1 MTRKAILCVDDEE
14 TVLRSLKRELGEA
27 LGNDFFIETA
37 EGGYDAL
44 DVFEELLGDQCEVP
58 VIISDHIMLDMKGD
72 ELLRRIHEIA
82 PKTLKIMLTG
92 QADMEA
98 VTNAVNQANLYR
110 YIGKPWERTDLILTV
125 KEAIH
130 KYIQAQKLEE
140 QNVILQNMNH
150 LLEQQV
156 RERTAE
162 LEAQKVELK
171 QKNVQLKELNANK
184 DKFFSIISHDLR
196 APFTTLLGFSQ
207 LLKANITQYSQEEIV
222 HRADKIHASAD
233 RLHTLLE
240 NLLMWS
246 QLQRGVMEYTPET
259 IQLQPLAY
267 ETLELFRPHADQ
279 KKITLTLDVPQQL
292 SAYADY
298 SMINTVIR
306 NLTSNALKFTAEQ
319 GEVLLM
325 ARGNGH
331 TIEFHVTDTGV
342 GIPEEHLPLLFRID
356 TQYTNPG
363 THGEQGTGLGLI
375 LCRELVEKN
384 HGIIWV
390 ESEREKGTSFR
401 FTLPCNPV
409 T

>member
-1 MTRKAILCVDDEE
+1 
-14 TVLRSLKRELGEA
+14 
-27 LGNDFFIETA
+27 
-37 EGGYDAL
+37 
-44 DVFEELLGDQCEVP
+44 
-58 VIISDHIMLDMKGD
+58 
-72 ELLRRIHEIA
+72 
-82 PKTLKIMLTG
+82 
-92 QADMEA
+92 
-98 VTNAVNQANLYR
+98 
-110 YIGKPWERTDLILTV
+110 
-125 KEAIH
+125 
-130 KYIQAQKLEE
+130 
-140 QNVILQNMNH
+140 
-150 LLEQQV
+150 
-156 RERTAE
+156 
-162 LEAQKVELK
+162 
-171 QKNVQLKELNANK
+171 
-184 DKFFSIISHDLR
+184 
-196 APFTTLLGFSQ
+196 LGFSQ

-222 HRADKIHASAD
+222 HRAEKIHASAD

-259 IQLQPLAY
+259 IQLHPLAY

-279 KKITLTLDVPQQL
+279 KEITLTLDVPQQL

-319 GEVLLM
+319 GEVTIM

-331 TIEFHVTDTGV
+331 TVEFHVTDTGV

-363 THGEQGTGLGLI
+363 TQGEQGTGLGLI

-390 ESEREKGTSFR
+390 ESEPEKGTSFR
-401 FTLPCNPV
+401 FTLPCHPV